1 MGRSGEG
8 REGDGGGLGW
18 GGVWAGHVFFTFV
31 LGALPGVTIFPRFRT
46 PLFHLFSTF
55 SSRFFSRFAA
65 PIWSR
70 FFHVFF
76 TFSLGK
82 REKNVKQT

>member
-31 LGALPGVTIFPRFRT
+31 LGALPGVTIFHVFG
-46 PLFHLFSTF
+46 HLCFT
-55 SSRFFSRFAA
+55 FFSRLFHVL
-65 PIWSR
+65 R
-70 FFHVFF
+70 RLYGHVFF